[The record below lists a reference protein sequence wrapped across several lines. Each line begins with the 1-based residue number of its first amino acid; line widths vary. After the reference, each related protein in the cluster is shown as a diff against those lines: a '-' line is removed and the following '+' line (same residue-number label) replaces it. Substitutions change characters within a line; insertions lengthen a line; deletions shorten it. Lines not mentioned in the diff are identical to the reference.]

1 MALDNKLMYD
11 LWGYIIF
18 YLMKFDI
25 VKYKDFDR
33 MHDLSSL
40 SQEQIEGIFTIFNKA
55 VENDS
60 GLKNQFLKA
69 KITKDNSVLFNKIVV
84 SKEK

>member
-1 MALDNKLMYD
+1 
-11 LWGYIIF
+11 
-18 YLMKFDI
+18 MKFDI